1 MKILSKTLNGPIRYL
16 TVALFAALALSGC
29 STQGGGSA
37 AAGTP
42 SSSSAGDSA
51 TASASPTPSSG
62 PFGGFAS
69 AAEMC
74 STISKEATGASL
86 LPMSAAQGKT
96 AELEQY
102 KAELAATADRV
113 PDALKAD
120 FTDLKDTA
128 IAGLKDQT
136 VYSSGKFEKAMA
148 PVTTWLSANCK

>member
-1 MKILSKTLNGPIRYL
+1 MKISKPRNSPFRYL
-16 TVALFAALALSGC
+16 TAALFAALALSGC

-42 SSSSAGDSA
+42 SPSSAGGS
-51 TASASPTPSSG
+51 ASASASATPSSG

-69 AAEMC
+69 AAELC
-74 STISKEATGASL
+74 STVSKEATGASL

-102 KAELAATADRV
+102 KAELADTADRV

-120 FTDLKDTA
+120 FTNLKDTA

-136 VYSSGKFEKAMA
+136 VYSSGKFERAMA

>member
-1 MKILSKTLNGPIRYL
+1 MKISSKLLNGPIRYL

-29 STQGGGSA
+29 STPGGGSA

-42 SSSSAGDSA
+42 SSSSTGDPAS
-51 TASASPTPSSG
+51 ASASPTPSSG

-120 FTDLKDTA
+120 FTNLKDTA

-136 VYSSGKFEKAMA
+136 VYSNGKFEKAMA

>member
-1 MKILSKTLNGPIRYL
+1 
-16 TVALFAALALSGC
+16 
-29 STQGGGSA
+29 
-37 AAGTP
+37 
-42 SSSSAGDSA
+42 
-51 TASASPTPSSG
+51 
-62 PFGGFAS
+62 
-69 AAEMC
+69 MC

-102 KAELAATADRV
+102 KAELTATADRV
-113 PDALKAD
+113 PEALKAD
-120 FTDLKDTA
+120 FTNLKDTA

>member
-1 MKILSKTLNGPIRYL
+1 MKTSSKPLNGPIRYL

-29 STQGGGSA
+29 STPGGGSA

-42 SSSSAGDSA
+42 SSSSTGDPAS
-51 TASASPTPSSG
+51 ASASPTPSSG

-120 FTDLKDTA
+120 FTNLKDTA

>member
-1 MKILSKTLNGPIRYL
+1 MKISSKLLNGPIRYL

-29 STQGGGSA
+29 STPGGGSA

-42 SSSSAGDSA
+42 SSSSTGDPAS
-51 TASASPTPSSG
+51 ASASPTPSSG

-120 FTDLKDTA
+120 FTNLKDTA